1 MIVSSP
7 ISVALSHTNS
17 CRIRLVFLI
26 SLSLKIYA
34 RFFRTME
41 DRMVVVI
48 IHLEVVEDMGHL
60 MEDLLEDRMEDMEHK
75 PHHMGE

>member
-1 MIVSSP
+1 
-7 ISVALSHTNS
+7 
-17 CRIRLVFLI
+17 
-26 SLSLKIYA
+26 
-34 RFFRTME
+34 
-41 DRMVVVI
+41 MVVVI